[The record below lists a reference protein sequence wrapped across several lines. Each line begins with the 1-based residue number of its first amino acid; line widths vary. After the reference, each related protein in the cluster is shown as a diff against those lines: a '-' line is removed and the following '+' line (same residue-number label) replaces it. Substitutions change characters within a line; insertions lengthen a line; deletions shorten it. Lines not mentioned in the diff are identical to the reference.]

1 MVDRGR
7 VREVYAEAAALA
19 GAERAAY
26 LNRECAGDAALR
38 AEVDSLLL
46 AAERRPEFLAEP
58 TVGGGP
64 ASTGAGREALGSR
77 IGPYKLLEEIG
88 QGGFGSVYMAEQE
101 TPVRRRV
108 ALKIIKLGMDTRA
121 VIARFEAERQALAM
135 MDHPH
140 IARVFDAGATEAGRP
155 YFVMELV
162 QGEPITAYAD
172 RASLSISE
180 RLELFVQ
187 VCQAVQHAHTKGV
200 IHRDI
205 KPGNVLV
212 AAQDGRPHAKVIDFG
227 IAKATDHR
235 LTEKTVFTE
244 FRQLIG
250 TPEYMSPEQ
259 AGGAPDVDTRSDVYS
274 LGVLLYELLTG
285 ATPFDARELRSA
297 AYGEVQ
303 RIIREVEP
311 PKPSTKLSR
320 MAALASVAAVRGT
333 APARLGAI
341 VRGDLDWI
349 VMRCLEKD
357 RGRRYDTAEAL
368 AADIGRHLG
377 GEPVMAAPPSA
388 AYRMRKFISRHRAAT
403 LAGALVAGTLLLGVA
418 GTSLGLL
425 QAIRARGEAVENARQ
440 AAANA
445 EQAGKEAKRADAQA
459 VEALTSARV
468 AEGVNE
474 LMATMIGRADRAREQ
489 GRTDVTVREVM
500 DAAAADL
507 EAGVATREPRVASM
521 LARTIGAT
529 YGQLNLL
536 EPAERMLRLHHRLTG
551 EVFGE
556 RAVERASSALAL
568 ADLLRKRGS
577 VDEAR
582 GLYASARSIA
592 AEVGDGAIEIGAGCV
607 VGEAELDYRL
617 GNASK
622 AEADL
627 RGVLKLLESK
637 GLAGSP
643 AAITATN
650 NLAAMLWASGKRK
663 EAQEVYEHSLRLLR
677 ERGVEPDRVEMLSN
691 LAAVQHS
698 QRDFE
703 GAERTSAEQVALVRG
718 LYGGR
723 HLTLARALDSYAMIL
738 MAREKPDEAIA
749 AGREVVE
756 IRRALLKPGHESLA
770 ASLRKLGGVLID
782 AERYEEAEPVLR
794 EACESAARLVP
805 PGEPD
810 YVFARYQ
817 HAVAL
822 SHGGANAEAES
833 ILRRVMVDSE
843 TTLKEG
849 SRLWWMRGASGCLL
863 AGVVAA
869 GAEGADEVERLRRLE
884 ESVALIGTFAERLL
898 GVKEGMGQRTRRVV
912 VGRSLDQVVRACEVA
927 ARLAPSA
934 EREHA
939 LTHWKGRRE
948 AFLAEVGG
956 TR

>member
-26 LNRECAGDAALR
+26 LDVACAGDAALR
-38 AEVDSLLL
+38 AEVESLLE
-46 AAERRPEFLAEP
+46 AAERRPGFLAEP
-58 TVGGGP
+58 TVGL
-64 ASTGAGREALGSR
+64 GAAGEGREALGTR

-101 TPVRRRV
+101 APVRRRV

-140 IARVFDAGATEAGRP
+140 IARVFDAGATESGRP

-172 RASLSISE
+172 RANLGISE

-200 IHRDI
+200 IHRDL

-212 AAQDGRPHAKVIDFG
+212 ATQDGKPHAKVIDFG

-285 ATPFDARELRSA
+285 ATPFDAKELRSA
-297 AYGEVQ
+297 AYGEIQ

-311 PKPSTKLSR
+311 PKPSTRLSR
-320 MAALASVAAVRGT
+320 MAALANVAALRGT

-341 VRGDLDWI
+341 VAGDLDWI

-368 AADIGRHLG
+368 AADIGRHLA
-377 GEPVMAAPPSA
+377 GEPVMAVPPSR
-388 AYRMRKFISRHRAAT
+388 AYRLRKFVSRHRAAT
-403 LAGALVAGTLLLGVA
+403 VASAVVALTLVLGVA
-418 GTSLGLL
+418 GTSIGLAL
-425 QAIRARGEAVENARQ
+425 AVRARGEAVENARQ

-445 EQAGKEAKRADAQA
+445 EQARREAARADAQA
-459 VEALTSARV
+459 AEARTSARV

-474 LMATMIGRADRAREQ
+474 LMATMIGRADRAKEQ

-507 EAGVATREPRVASM
+507 EAGVATGEARVASM

-529 YGQLNLL
+529 YAELSLL
-536 EPAERMLRLHHRLTG
+536 EPAEKMLRLHHGLTG
-551 EVFGE
+551 TLFGE
-556 RAVERASSALAL
+556 RTMERASGALAL

-577 VDEAR
+577 TDEAR
-582 GLYASARSIA
+582 GLYASVRGIA
-592 AEVGDGAIEIGAGCV
+592 AELGDRGVEIGAGAS

-617 GNASK
+617 GDVTK

-627 RGVLKLLESK
+627 RAVLALLERK
-637 GLAGSP
+637 GLGACP
-643 AAITATN
+643 TAVTATN
-650 NLAAMLWASGKRK
+650 NLAAMLWTSGKRK
-663 EAQEVYEHSLRLLR
+663 EAQEVYERSLRLLR
-677 ERGVEPDRVEMLSN
+677 ERGVQPSRVEMLAN
-691 LAAVQHS
+691 LAAIQHS

-703 GAERTSAEQVALVRG
+703 GAERTSEEQVALVRQ
-718 LYGGR
+718 LYGDR
-723 HLTLARALDSYAMIL
+723 HLTLARSLDSYAMIL
-738 MAREKPDEAIA
+738 MAQEKPREAIA

-756 IRRALLKPGHESLA
+756 IRRALLKPGHEALA
-770 ASLRKLGGVLID
+770 TSLRKFGGVLID
-782 AERYEEAEPVLR
+782 AGEYAEAEPILR
-794 EACESAARLVP
+794 EACAAAARLVP
-805 PGEPD
+805 AGEPD
-810 YVFARYQ
+810 FVFARYQ
-817 HAVAL
+817 HGVAL
-822 SHGGANAEAES
+822 VHLGKVGEAEA
-833 ILRRVMVDSE
+833 ILRGALPDSE
-843 TTLKEG
+843 ATLKDG
-849 SRLWWMRGASGCLL
+849 SRLWWMRGATACLL
-863 AGVVAA
+863 AGAVAA
-869 GAEGADEVERLRRLE
+869 GAEGAVGPEEREARLR
-884 ESVALIGTFAERLL
+884 ESGALIDAYADRL
-898 GVKEGMGQRTRRVV
+898 VRVREGLGQRTRRIV
-912 VGRSLDQVVRACEVA
+912 VGRSLDQVVAACETA
-927 ARLAPSA
+927 ARLAPGP
-934 EREHA
+934 ERDRA
-939 LTHWKGRRE
+939 VAHWKSRRAE
-948 AFLAEVGG
+948 FLAEFSG
-956 TR
+956 TP